1 MEVKTGDAE
10 FAGEQVGR
18 YLDHARA
25 QGYAGVL
32 TISNRITASPIDA
45 AVEVDRRKLRNL
57 NLWHLSWWRILTEA
71 VVQHRHRGVSDLDQA
86 WILGALIAERWEHFG
101 DYLALGLTQDP
112 GRDVTV
118 VRHERWIQS
127 SAGARR

>member
-10 FAGEQVGR
+10 LAGEQVGR
-18 YLDHARA
+18 YLHHARA

-57 NLWHLSWWRILTEA
+57 NLWHLSWWRILTEMA
-71 VVQHRHRGVSDLDQA
+71 PRQLLPS
-86 WILGALIAERWEHFG
+86 LGR
-101 DYLALGLTQDP
+101 
-112 GRDVTV
+112 
-118 VRHERWIQS
+118 
-127 SAGARR
+127 ARRRRVRASRTR